1 MNTLPLKYAA
11 PKEELYS
18 KLKGEYPSLPDDYN
32 CLTFISNE
40 VGTDKNAKIK
50 FVMDSTFGISGSIS
64 IEIDL
69 LEMNK
74 YINDFIGV
82 NKVPKIYVNMVPGS
96 TIKLSDI
103 LPIINK
109 VLGTNLTMSGNYPD
123 IVEHSFVVPEKGQSV
138 AVSLVGGVGSGGA
151 GFSLRVASINAGSLL
166 LQNRGSVFTDSVV
179 SRGLNPYVAT
189 DDSLVWT
196 LDKQLVGSPAT
207 SPFLALYGA
216 DFSDVFGFDQTQ
228 NMVDTSYFYTYGNFC
243 NILGLTDY
251 FREKINA
258 KFASLG
264 LPAIPAGKA
273 AYKIRIWLNDF
284 NMANAYLK
292 DADSISIYAQRSLTA
307 SPMAVGSDGTP
318 GGTPRPAALARINT
332 KYTHMITLINPWKTY
347 TNAQLAVMSNG
358 SDAYVDDFIYLH
370 YNLV

>member
-1 MNTLPLKYAA
+1 MNTLPLKYTT
-11 PKEELYS
+11 PEEELYS
-18 KLKGEYPSLPDDYN
+18 KLKGEYPSLPDDHK
-32 CLTFISNE
+32 CLTFISNG

-50 FVMDSTFGISGSIS
+50 FVVDSTYGITGSIS

-109 VLGTNLTMSGNYPD
+109 VLGTNLTMSGKYPD

-151 GFSLRVASINAGSLL
+151 GFSLRLASVNGGSLL
-166 LQNRGSVFTDSVV
+166 LQNRGSVFTDSVITR
-179 SRGLNPYVAT
+179 SLNPYIAT
-189 DDSLVWT
+189 DGSVVWT

-207 SPFLALYGA
+207 SPFLALYDA

-228 NMVDTSYFYTYGNFC
+228 DVVDTSYFYTYGNFC

-273 AYKIRIWLNDF
+273 AYKIRIWLNDYS
-284 NMANAYLK
+284 MANAYLK
-292 DADSISIYAQRSLTA
+292 DADSISIYAHRNLTA
-307 SPMAVGSDGTP
+307 SPSAVAADGTP
-318 GGTPRPAALARINT
+318 GGTIHATIKPRINT
-332 KYTHMITLINPWKTY
+332 KYTYMIALINPWKTY
-347 TNAQLAVMSNG
+347 TNAQLAALTN
-358 SDAYVDDFIYLH
+358 ATATYADDFIYLH

>member
-1 MNTLPLKYAA
+1 MNTLPLKYTT
-11 PKEELYS
+11 PEEELYS
-18 KLKGEYPSLPDDYN
+18 KLKGEYPSLPDDYK

-50 FVMDSTFGISGSIS
+50 FVVDSTYGITGSIS

-109 VLGTNLTMSGNYPD
+109 VLGTNLTMSGKYPD

-151 GFSLRVASINAGSLL
+151 GFSLRLASVNGGSLL
-166 LQNRGSVFTDSVV
+166 LQNRGSVFTDSVITR
-179 SRGLNPYVAT
+179 SLNPYIAT
-189 DDSLVWT
+189 DGSVVWT

-207 SPFLALYGA
+207 SPFLALYDA

-228 NMVDTSYFYTYGNFC
+228 DVVDTSYFYEYNNFS

-264 LPAIPAGKA
+264 LPAMPAGKA
-273 AYKIRIWLNDF
+273 AYKTRTAISS
-284 NMANAYLK
+284 ANKYLK
-292 DADSISIYAQRSLTA
+292 DADNVSAYTHRSLTA
-307 SPMAVGSDGTP
+307 SPRAVGPDGTP
-318 GGTPRPAALARINT
+318 GGTIHATIKPRINT
-332 KYTHMITLINPWKTY
+332 KYTYMIAFINPWKTY
-347 TNAQLAVMSNG
+347 TNAQLAALTNA
-358 SDAYVDDFIYLH
+358 SDKYADDFIYLH